1 MSIKGKGQVGGAVIL
16 GAMAVS
22 VIFTSVQIDKIRF
35 GGDMDRRNQQVSDL
49 TADILPPPEYV
60 IEPYL
65 EATLLVANPSTLPDR
80 QKRLAELEQQFNDRY
95 AYWKS
100 SDLPPAL
107 KEQILNRSGAK
118 AIEFWT
124 ELNQRLLP
132 AVAGGNM
139 DRAQASYARLTDD
152 YVSHRAEIDK
162 LVVAA
167 GEAQTRLSEDSHA
180 TLASTILWLSV
191 LGVLIV
197 AMLVGGIFYLIRN
210 ALNPLSATADAM
222 RRMAEGDFDVAVE
235 GNGRKDEIGTMVQA
249 IEVFRA
255 ASKAQAEAESKQ
267 RQVVE
272 DLAAGLRQ
280 VADGNMTHRIDH
292 PFANEYET
300 LRTSFNE
307 TVEGLATILAR
318 VSGSASS
325 VHTGASEIRAAS
337 DDLALR
343 TEQQAASLEE
353 TAAAMNQV
361 TRMVQETARSAA
373 EVNGSIAQAHREAT
387 EGGQVVRRAVSA
399 MGAIEKSSQEISQI
413 INVIDGIAFQTNLLA
428 LNAGVEAARAGD
440 AGKGFAVVANEV
452 RALAQRSADAAKDIK
467 GLIMTSSEQVSDG
480 VTLVGETGS
489 LLERIVE
496 RVGAI
501 SALITAIAESAE
513 VQSANLQQVNGAVG
527 EMDKMTQQNAAMVEE
542 STAAARSLAG
552 EADELSSLVARF
564 RTGSVEEMPV
574 AMPAPV
580 RRSRTP
586 RRAPVVQ
593 GNLAMKPVDDEDW
606 SEF

>member
-65 EATLLVANPSTLPDR
+65 EATLLVA
-80 QKRLAELEQQFNDRY
+80 
-95 AYWKS
+95 
-100 SDLPPAL
+100 
-107 KEQILNRSGAK
+107 
-118 AIEFWT
+118 
-124 ELNQRLLP
+124 
-132 AVAGGNM
+132 
-139 DRAQASYARLTDD
+139 
-152 YVSHRAEIDK
+152 
-162 LVVAA
+162 
-167 GEAQTRLSEDSHA
+167 
-180 TLASTILWLSV
+180 
-191 LGVLIV
+191 
-197 AMLVGGIFYLIRN
+197 
-210 ALNPLSATADAM
+210 
-222 RRMAEGDFDVAVE
+222 
-235 GNGRKDEIGTMVQA
+235 
-249 IEVFRA
+249 
-255 ASKAQAEAESKQ
+255 
-267 RQVVE
+267 
-272 DLAAGLRQ
+272 
-280 VADGNMTHRIDH
+280 
-292 PFANEYET
+292 
-300 LRTSFNE
+300 
-307 TVEGLATILAR
+307 
-318 VSGSASS
+318 
-325 VHTGASEIRAAS
+325 
-337 DDLALR
+337 
-343 TEQQAASLEE
+343 
-353 TAAAMNQV
+353 
-361 TRMVQETARSAA
+361 
-373 EVNGSIAQAHREAT
+373 
-387 EGGQVVRRAVSA
+387 
-399 MGAIEKSSQEISQI
+399 KSSQEISQI

-489 LLERIVE
+489 LLDRIVE

-586 RRAPVVQ
+586 CQSASKKDPLSACKRDPLRRA
-593 GNLAMKPVDDEDW
+593 A
-606 SEF
+606 